1 MPERTSGRGPARA
14 ARALLAAA
22 VVAGL
27 YALTWRAL
35 SAAGVAPLWVAAA
48 LVIET
53 YLVLG
58 VAYVALVWR
67 PGGRRGDAE
76 RRLVPR
82 VAAPIPIRWATEDGD
97 VGVGALVDISGRGA
111 GLLIPGS
118 RFDAPRVWMQFL
130 WFDDRVG
137 MQGRV
142 AHMRETPDGLRLGL
156 ELDRLPAQS
165 AEVLAHYVLPFSA
178 SRVWQRESPGHR
190 AVHLPV
196 RVEAAGVGAWAITE
210 AVGDDGATL
219 LLPQGFPEGTAV
231 TVAPWGRDPARAATV
246 ARVEALGE
254 PPFGLYRLE
263 VRYDAAAAPSGAA
276 ARDAS
281 LAAPRA

>member
-1 MPERTSGRGPARA
+1 MPEGASDRRPARA
-14 ARALLAAA
+14 ARALLASA

-35 SAAGVAPLWVAAA
+35 SAAGAAPLWVAAA

-53 YLVLG
+53 YLVFG
-58 VAYVALVWR
+58 IAYVALVWR
-67 PGGRRGDAE
+67 PGGRRGAE
-76 RRLVPR
+76 RRQVPR
-82 VAAPIPIRWATEDGD
+82 VTAPIPIRWATEDGD

-111 GLLIPGS
+111 GLLIPGG

-165 AEVLAHYVLPFSA
+165 AEVLAHYVLPFGA
-178 SRVWQRESPGHR
+178 SRVWRRESPGYR

-219 LLPQGFPEGTAV
+219 LLPQTFPEGTAV
-231 TVAPWGRDPARAATV
+231 TVAPWGRDLARAATV
-246 ARVEALGE
+246 ARVEALSE

-263 VRYDAAAAPSGAA
+263 VRYGTAAPPSGTSG
-276 ARDAS
+276 RDAS

>member
-1 MPERTSGRGPARA
+1 MPERLPDRGPARV
-14 ARALLAAA
+14 ARALLGATAVAA
-22 VVAGL
+22 L
-27 YALTWRAL
+27 YVLTWRVL
-35 SAAGVAPLWVAAA
+35 SSVGVEPLWVAAA
-48 LVIET
+48 LVVET

-58 VAYVALVWR
+58 IAYVALVWR
-67 PGGRRGDAE
+67 PAGRRGAE
-76 RRLVPR
+76 RRQVPR

-111 GLLIPGS
+111 GLLIPLG

-165 AEVLAHYVLPFSA
+165 AEVMAHYVLPFSA
-178 SRVWQRESPGHR
+178 SRVWQRDSGGRR
-190 AVHLPV
+190 AVHLPA

-210 AVGDDGATL
+210 DVGDDGATL

-231 TVAPWGRDPARAATV
+231 TVALWGRDPARTATV
-246 ARVEALGE
+246 VRVEELTE
-254 PPFGLYRLE
+254 PPFGLHRLE
-263 VRYDAAAAPSGAA
+263 VRYGAA
-276 ARDAS
+276 VPPAPVPARDAT
-281 LAAPRA
+281 LAGPRV

>member
-1 MPERTSGRGPARA
+1 MPERLPDRGPARA
-14 ARALLAAA
+14 ARALLGAAA
-22 VVAGL
+22 VAVL
-27 YALTWRAL
+27 YVLTWRAL
-35 SAAGVAPLWVAAA
+35 SAAGAAPLWVAAA

-67 PGGRRGDAE
+67 PGDRRGRAE
-76 RRLVPR
+76 RRHVPR

-111 GLLIPGS
+111 GLLIHSGP
-118 RFDAPRVWMQFL
+118 FDAPRVWMQFL

-178 SRVWQRESPGHR
+178 SRVWQRESRGHR
-190 AVHLPV
+190 AAHLPV

-219 LLPQGFPEGTAV
+219 LLPQGFPEGAGV
-231 TVAPWGRDPARAATV
+231 TVAVWGRDPARAATV
-246 ARVEALGE
+246 AHVEALSE

-263 VRYDAAAAPSGAA
+263 VRYGAAAPPSGAS

-281 LAAPRA
+281 LAAPPA